1 MLLQEHGQRGESLLQ
16 VQGIKMKEKKARKGE
31 MFSPYD
37 EDGSYTGAPEEGK
50 PVQDADDL

>member
-1 MLLQEHGQRGESLLQ
+1 
-16 VQGIKMKEKKARKGE
+16 MKEKKARKGE